1 MSGPMLLQ
9 ASGLLKAYARR
20 SVLTGVD
27 LSVAAGE
34 LVGVVG
40 ENGSGKST
48 LLKVLGGEI
57 AADGGNV
64 LRHGRLGYCPQEAL
78 VFETLTVCENVA
90 YFAAAYGVTEWR
102 RALGQLGERFRFA
115 RYGNTPVGDL
125 SGGNRQKLN
134 LVLALLHDP
143 DLLLL
148 DEPYAGFDWET
159 YLLFWDYAEELRSRG
174 RGALVVSH
182 LVYERERF
190 DRIYELHEGRLRCA

>member
-1 MSGPMLLQ
+1 VSGHMLLR
-9 ASGLLKAYARR
+9 ASGLVKAYARR
-20 SVLTGVD
+20 PVLTGVD

-57 AADGGNV
+57 AADGGSV
-64 LRHGRLGYCPQEAL
+64 LRNGRLGYCPQDAL
-78 VFETLTVCENVA
+78 VFDSLTVRENFA
-90 YFAAAYGVTEWR
+90 YFAAAYGVAEWPH
-102 RALGQLGERFRFA
+102 ALRQLSERFRFA
-115 RYGNTPVGDL
+115 RYGDTPVAEL

-134 LVLALLHDP
+134 LALAVLHDP

-159 YLLFWDYAEELRSRG
+159 YLLFWDYAEEQRSRA

-190 DRIYELHEGRLRCA
+190 DRIYELREGRLRCA